1 MATKK
6 REVIITKSTVPQALY
21 VYADPSAPTII
32 AQVEGVL
39 AVYPIP
45 GSFTFVVTDPRYDI
59 DEIIA
64 DIENAIE
71 AAIQDQTAATIAE
84 AEEVIR

>member
-6 REVIITKSTVPQALY
+6 RNVVIDKIEIAQLLL
-21 VYADPSAPTII
+21 VYADLALEDTI
-32 AQVEGVL
+32 AQVEGVHQ
-39 AVYPIP
+39 VHTNP
-45 GSFTFVVTDPRYDI
+45 GSPYYVTPDPRYDI
-59 DEIIA
+59 DEIA
-64 DIENAIE
+64 MDIENAIE

>member
-6 REVIITKSTVPQALY
+6 REVIINKAPTHSLN

-39 AVYPIP
+39 AIYPIP
-45 GSFTFVVTDPRYDI
+45 GSSTFVVTDPRYDI

-71 AAIQDQTAATIAE
+71 AAIQDQAAATIAE
-84 AEEVIR
+84 AEELIT

>member
-6 REVIITKSTVPQALY
+6 REVIVEKLEITQAFQ
-21 VYADPSAPTII
+21 VYADPNLESTI
-32 AQVEGVL
+32 AQVEGVRH
-39 AVYPIP
+39 VYTNLGCPY
-45 GSFTFVVTDPRYDI
+45 FVIFDPRYDT
-59 DEIIA
+59 DEIIT